1 MPIFSEDEYRDVWS
15 RPDLREALD
24 RLPVLMRADHLEVL
38 WLGPLVDLGHDV
50 WMGDLAN
57 AAWGHLEGCGWQR
70 ILAEAGDP
78 VAPSGRIRTAW
89 AKAFGRAARA
99 LAEAGGYAGPEGSPH
114 RWASWL
120 AFEMADIREI
130 VQARAKARGCLH

>member
-1 MPIFSEDEYRDVWS
+1 MPIFTEEEYHDHWQ

-24 RLPVLMRADHLEVL
+24 RLPVVMRADRLEL
-38 WLGPLVDLGHDV
+38 QWLGPMVNLGHDV
-50 WMGDLAN
+50 WMGELAN

-70 ILAEAGDP
+70 ILADAGP
-78 VAPSGRIRTAW
+78 VLAPSGRVRTAW

-99 LAEAGGYAGPEGSPH
+99 LADAGGWAGPEGSPH

-120 AFEMADIREI
+120 AFEMSELRDVVE
-130 VQARAKARGCLH
+130 ARAVAKGWDR